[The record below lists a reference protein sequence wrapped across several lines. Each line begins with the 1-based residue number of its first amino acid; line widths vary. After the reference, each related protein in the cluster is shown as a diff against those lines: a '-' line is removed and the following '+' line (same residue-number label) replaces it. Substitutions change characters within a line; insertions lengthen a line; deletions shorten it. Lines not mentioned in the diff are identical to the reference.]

1 MWYSKAF
8 SCNCGS
14 PHSSSSFVHLLLPLL
29 LLLLLLLSPLL
40 RLLLLLLL
48 PLLLLFEPLL
58 LDLLSLLRDLFLS
71 FLFLIGLGE
80 ADLKSFKG
88 KARFDQFWDH
98 EEADLLPDFPLLR
111 LFTSLS
117 SSSLSLSDES
127 SSLPFLSHS
136 TPMLSK
142 NGETSTCLLLEHW
155 NPHYRSSALVVTHN
169 WGWAF

>member
-8 SCNCGS
+8 SCNCGF

-29 LLLLLLLSPLL
+29 LLLLLLLSPL
-40 RLLLLLLL
+40 LLLLLLL

-80 ADLKSFKG
+80 ADLKCFKG
-88 KARFDQFWDH
+88 KVRFEQSWDH
-98 EEADLLPDFPLLR
+98 GKADLLPDFPLLR

-136 TPMLSK
+136 TPMLFK

-155 NPHYRSSALVVTHN
+155 NLHYRSLASVVTHN
-169 WGWAF
+169 